1 MHQLLKSRETFPLNK
16 SKIKSFIGFF
26 LSLTLKVAEVQ
37 GGDGKVV
44 TLTLL
49 PSPGF
54 ESGIFY

>member
-1 MHQLLKSRETFPLNK
+1 M
-16 SKIKSFIGFF
+16 F

-49 PSPGF
+49 PSQGF